1 MSRLIDADKVLVF
14 QMIDDETEEIFEK
27 EYTIEDFI
35 DKCSVDGCPKPV
47 DAEPIIRCKDCK
59 YWNKHHFV
67 DIYVCSIHNKEG
79 QYPYLLFEMS
89 ADDFCS
95 RGERRD
101 EID

>member
-1 MSRLIDADKVLVF
+1 MRLIDADKLEPHGIYNGVEYRDVVYL
-14 QMIDDETEEIFEK
+14 DDIK
-27 EYTIEDFI
+27 KMPTISKYKRI
-35 DKCSVDGCPKPV
+35 L
-47 DAEPIIRCKDCK
+47 RCKDCK

-95 RGERRD
+95 RGEKK
-101 EID
+101 